1 MENYVVVLFK
11 NKIAKKI
18 LNKFITYKRAKL
30 FFDNLVTQ
38 SNKVLFNVEVENGL
52 PCEYEIA
59 IIENTNAKLIPVYL
73 TDEYGRNLRVK
84 LEESGKTI
92 SEIVKYKKEEKL
104 FDCQTNKKISSGEWI
119 KKYLRGEG
127 LKMISTLNNKIILQ
141 NDNEVKLF
149 SLKNEVDCV
158 RFADFLT
165 SWLISNNRRDCLVV
179 KDNSSA
185 QRKYLF
191 KLLSESGFDK
201 KMLYRKSTTHP
212 RQ

>member
-38 SNKVLFNVEVENGL
+38 SNKVLFNVEFENGL

-104 FDCQTNKKISSGEWI
+104 F
-119 KKYLRGEG
+119 LRLERNYM
-127 LKMISTLNNKIILQ
+127 KVFMKSTF
-141 NDNEVKLF
+141 ER
-149 SLKNEVDCV
+149 SLKKNSKI
-158 RFADFLT
+158 RFKKRNLT
-165 SWLISNNRRDCLVV
+165 KTFSFI
-179 KDNSSA
+179 
-185 QRKYLF
+185 
-191 KLLSESGFDK
+191 
-201 KMLYRKSTTHP
+201 
-212 RQ
+212 